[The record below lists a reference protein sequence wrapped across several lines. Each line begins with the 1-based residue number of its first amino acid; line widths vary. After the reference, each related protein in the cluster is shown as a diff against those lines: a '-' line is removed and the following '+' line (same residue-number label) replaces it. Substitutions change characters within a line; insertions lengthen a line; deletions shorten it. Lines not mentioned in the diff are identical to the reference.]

1 MFRNSR
7 TDTQLD
13 IRLVYEERTGDIIF
27 LIGTILEIVSAY
39 QAEDSILSK
48 LYIIKSSDNSAYTI
62 ATASWLF
69 LIASIIFA
77 HVAIV
82 RLVEL
87 GKNKSTLNS
96 TIKSSQIVTTG
107 NMIKAVGFGLA
118 AIGNQIKVSTLGNTI
133 AISQ

>member
-1 MFRNSR
+1 M
-7 TDTQLD
+7 
-13 IRLVYEERTGDIIF
+13 
-27 LIGTILEIVSAY
+27 
-39 QAEDSILSK
+39 
-48 LYIIKSSDNSAYTI
+48 
-62 ATASWLF
+62 
-69 LIASIIFA
+69 
-77 HVAIV
+77 
-82 RLVEL
+82 EL